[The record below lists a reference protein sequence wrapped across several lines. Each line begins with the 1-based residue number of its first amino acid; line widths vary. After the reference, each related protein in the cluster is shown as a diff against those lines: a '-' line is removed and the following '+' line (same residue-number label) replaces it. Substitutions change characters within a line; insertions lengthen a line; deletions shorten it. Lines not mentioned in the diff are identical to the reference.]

1 MDAQLKRGILDYL
14 VLAILKDNDYYGYI
28 LMNEVTK
35 WIDVSD
41 FALYPI
47 LRRLESEGYLDTYSK
62 EENGRLRKYY
72 RINDQGLDK
81 LAKAQEDWL
90 IIKNTYSKILGE
102 HLDG

>member
-14 VLAILKDNDYYGYI
+14 VLAILKEDDYYGYI

-62 EENGRLRKYY
+62 QENGRLRKYY
-72 RINDQGLDK
+72 RINTKGLEK
-81 LAKAQEDWL
+81 LSEAKDDW
-90 IIKNTYSKILGE
+90 ITIKNIYSKILGE